1 MAPPTSPISQRTRSG
16 TANSAEL
23 LGDSSEETTQRSKT
37 HDNSSAPYNINK
49 PLEPKEVSNRRDT
62 RKKKQQVQF
71 STNITGPAQQEA
83 SPIFL
88 HRSPET
94 INNNVD
100 QSNLQ
105 NSNVNKND
113 GNKQI
118 PEQIIGQSSAD
129 QNIPKPVNKNVD
141 QQIELPDIDMID
153 SIHEDVLE
161 QPRKL
166 EQEKILAK
174 LHVQIDDANNI
185 NEYRKFIKV
194 VQNHILEDTGL
205 KQENIINLQTQVITQ
220 KNDNNNKDKQ
230 KEDRSSQT
238 PRVITGIAL
247 LATIISRDTLIS
259 LSETPYSC
267 DNKEYY
273 FEEVI
278 TAKAKQLQKNKNS
291 RDRVVQIFNASLRLT
306 TAIIKPFMRKYG
318 DIEEEECYSRRPYA
332 HAPNRQVIYITF
344 KEANSV
350 TQFYNNHVLWIYGEM
365 LCVTPFLMEKEDRDK
380 LKLYCKKLNGLPP
393 NVQAIEFKSF
403 VDNQEVVEFF
413 IPRNTYTNET
423 QKYAYVYFKT
433 EAAMEEAVKVP
444 LSVRNKISE
453 WSEPQEQSCFRC
465 GYTGHFIR
473 DCDYVPPRH
482 VQ

>member
-1 MAPPTSPISQRTRSG
+1 M
-16 TANSAEL
+16 
-23 LGDSSEETTQRSKT
+23 
-37 HDNSSAPYNINK
+37 
-49 PLEPKEVSNRRDT
+49 
-62 RKKKQQVQF
+62 
-71 STNITGPAQQEA
+71 
-83 SPIFL
+83 
-88 HRSPET
+88 
-94 INNNVD
+94 INNSVD

-105 NSNVNKND
+105 NSNINKND

-153 SIHEDVLE
+153 STHEDVLE

-194 VQNHILEDTGL
+194 VQNHILEDAGL

-230 KEDRSSQT
+230 KEDGSSQT

-259 LSETPYSC
+259 LIETRTVAIIK
-267 DNKEYY
+267 N
-273 FEEVI
+273 I
-278 TAKAKQLQKNKNS
+278 TLKK
-291 RDRVVQIFNASLRLT
+291 LT
-306 TAIIKPFMRKYG
+306 TAIIKPLMRNYG

-332 HAPNRQVIYITF
+332 HAPNRQVIYIKPIASHNFIIITC
-344 KEANSV
+344 
-350 TQFYNNHVLWIYGEM
+350 YGYM
-365 LCVTPFLMEKEDRDK
+365 
-380 LKLYCKKLNGLPP
+380 KLNGLPP

-444 LSVRNKISE
+444 LSV
-453 WSEPQEQSCFRC
+453 
-465 GYTGHFIR
+465 
-473 DCDYVPPRH
+473 
-482 VQ
+482 